1 MTTPPTLSGA
11 LRPGA
16 ARPPRAPIA
25 AAPPA
30 PLSSAEEARIAEAF
44 PDRPAVAQTLYAAD
58 RTVQTVAVLGQ
69 NLDLTA

>member
-1 MTTPPTLSGA
+1 MTPLSS
-11 LRPGA
+11 LPRPGA
-16 ARPPRAPIA
+16 AQAARPALA
-25 AAPPA
+25 ATPPA
-30 PLSSAEEARIAEAF
+30 PLSSAEQARIAESF